1 MKHSRLRSGL
11 TLVEILVVLTV
22 VAILAAIAFPL
33 VSSARDKAREAS
45 CQSNLKQIY
54 AGYRLYAQDY
64 NKKYPAKVECLGASS
79 FRAADDPRSLVA
91 LLRPYTKGAPIW
103 VCPSA
108 QPEHKKIGVS
118 YMWTI
123 AKYGTQGA
131 AQENSAAASASKAL
145 AWDNYIYRAPTPVE
159 AKGNP
164 TSHLNKFNPLRY
176 PHRDEQ
182 GLNWLYADGH
192 IKYKSKPDENFD

>member
-1 MKHSRLRSGL
+1 MKHSRLRAGF
-11 TLVEILVVLTV
+11 TLVEIIVVITV
-22 VAILAAIAFPL
+22 VAILAAIAFPII
-33 VSSARDKAREAS
+33 SSARANARESS

-64 NKKYPAKVECLGASS
+64 DKKYPAKVECLGASS
-79 FRAADDPRSLVA
+79 FRAANDPQSLVA
-91 LLRPYTKGAPIW
+91 LLRPYIKNEQIW

-108 QPEHKKIGVS
+108 PPEHEKLGVS

-131 AQENSAAASASKAL
+131 AQEKPGVASANKAL
-145 AWDNYIYRAPTPVE
+145 AWDNYIYRDPTPIGE
-159 AKGNP
+159 TGNP
-164 TSHLNKFNPLRY
+164 TSHTNKFSPLRY
-176 PHRDEQ
+176 PHRDGQ

-192 IKYKSKPDENFD
+192 VKYKTKTR

>member
-1 MKHSRLRSGL
+1 MPYSRRRAGF
-11 TLVEILVVLTV
+11 TLVEILVLVLV
-22 VAILAAIAFPL
+22 IAILAAIAFPI
-33 VSSARDKAREAS
+33 VSSARANARESS

-64 NKKYPAKVECLGASS
+64 NKKYPAKVKCLGASS
-79 FRAADDPRSLVA
+79 FRAVKDPRSLVA
-91 LLRPYTKGAPIW
+91 LLRPYTKNAPIW

-108 QPEHKKIGVS
+108 PPEHQKIGVS

-123 AKYGTQGA
+123 AKYGTENA
-131 AQENSAAASASKAL
+131 AQEKPGPASANKAL
-145 AWDNYIYRAPTPVE
+145 AWDNYIYREPTPIG

-164 TSHLNKFNPLRY
+164 TSHSNKFSPLRY
-176 PHRDEQ
+176 PHRDGQ

-192 IKYKSKPDENFD
+192 VKYKTKAR